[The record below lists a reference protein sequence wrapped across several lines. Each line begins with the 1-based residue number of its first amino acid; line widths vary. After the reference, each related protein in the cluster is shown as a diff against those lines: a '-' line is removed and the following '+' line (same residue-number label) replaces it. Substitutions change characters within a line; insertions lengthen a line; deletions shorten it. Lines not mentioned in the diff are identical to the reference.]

1 MMSLNDFATL
11 QLSIV
16 GVLVSMATLI
26 FATVVSKREE
36 YRSICKSKDSNLLNR
51 AVEVNND
58 IKKMKRY
65 GRQLLMITSTSFVLY
80 LVFTITNNSCD
91 KNYMCLANCIAGILT
106 LGILIWLI
114 CISIKVVNYYKKM
127 DD

>member
-1 MMSLNDFATL
+1 MSLNDFATL

-26 FATVVSKREE
+26 FATIVSKREE
-36 YRSICKSKDSNLLNR
+36 YRSIRKSKDSNLLNR

-58 IKKMKRY
+58 INKLKRY
-65 GRQLLMITSTSFVLY
+65 GRQLIMITSISFVLY

-91 KNYMCLANCIAGILT
+91 KNYICLTNYIAGILS

>member
-1 MMSLNDFATL
+1 MSLNDFATL

-26 FATVVSKREE
+26 FATIVSKREE
-36 YRSICKSKDSNLLNR
+36 YRSIRKSTDTKLLNR

-58 IKKMKRY
+58 IKRLKRY
-65 GRQLLMITSTSFVLY
+65 GKQLLMITSTSFVLY
-80 LVFTITNNSCD
+80 LVFTITNNSCN
-91 KNYMCLANCIAGILT
+91 KNDICTANYIAGVFT

-114 CISIKVVNYYKKM
+114 CISIKVVDYYKKM
-127 DD
+127 DDK